1 MRIDRCI
8 LIHVSAYV
16 RSAGLRCKALRERPI
31 FANVSH
37 KGLFQWAIPLGGL
50 SEGVMGERIDI
61 KGSIA

>member
-31 FANVSH
+31 FANVSIRGFSDGPSL
-37 KGLFQWAIPLGGL
+37 KMAIA
-50 SEGVMGERIDI
+50 EGVMGERIDTE
-61 KGSIA
+61 GSIA